1 MMTFKTILLSAALLV
16 CSLSVRGEQYR
27 YVKGQNTFEVVETSS
42 TYEVICRRSNG
53 GMTTRNKNILDR
65 QFRMDAVDLIG
76 AYILFKR
83 DTSLPAGS
91 FQSYVESVNLHYTAH
106 IEGLK
111 QEERTIKGQSC
122 IVYSCLKEKYRIEY
136 ATYNRDI
143 DISII
148 K

>member
-83 DTSLPAGS
+83 DTSLPASS
-91 FQSYVESVNLHYTAH
+91 FQSYVERVNLHYTAH

-111 QEERTIKGQSC
+111 QEERTVKGQSC

-136 ATYNRDI
+136 AAYNRDI
-143 DISII
+143 EL
-148 K
+148 

>member
-1 MMTFKTILLSAALLV
+1 MMICRTIVLTAFMLF
-16 CSLSVRGEQYR
+16 CSLAVCGEQYR